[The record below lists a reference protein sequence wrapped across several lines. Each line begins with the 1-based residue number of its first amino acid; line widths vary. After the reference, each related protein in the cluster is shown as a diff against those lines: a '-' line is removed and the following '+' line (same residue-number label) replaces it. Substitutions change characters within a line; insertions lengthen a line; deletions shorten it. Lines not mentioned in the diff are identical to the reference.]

1 MMSSSVLVVATAA
14 LVAVLGYANKEDT
27 PSLAGGPAPG
37 IVMLQVASTDQR
49 MMIQRPR
56 HRPHQKADMIEQA
69 HKAEEDDDSDS
80 FRAWDDSR
88 EEKVDGDEQAD
99 ISLVHG
105 SRAYGAP
112 EESLQQHKEKT
123 PIAIGTCVTTQYGV
137 ALLLIGIL
145 VLGLAFAL
153 YLQTKTK
160 AALITKVRGLRAKL
174 RVDRARILQDEK
186 KIRMDAAIL
195 KEDQRILI
203 QAIHDRG
210 NVFFDPELREIV
222 LKREIPFDP
231 VLKTDSASYAPR
243 ACFSDPQSAKL
254 VLSDVSELLRILPS
268 ACLLIEGHTIAG
280 SLDQLDEFAHEV
292 ADSRALVVKE
302 TLVLFG
308 CPPYRL
314 EALGLPGALG
324 NNKAEVLLKLVN

>member
-1 MMSSSVLVVATAA
+1 MAPACMGHREDASRDNGSTA
-14 LVAVLGYANKEDT
+14 
-27 PSLAGGPAPG
+27 G
-37 IVMLQVASTDQR
+37 IVMLQVSSSGSGHA
-49 MMIQRPR
+49 IQRPR
-56 HRPHQKADMIEQA
+56 HRLQVKGERGEQAQKA
-69 HKAEEDDDSDS
+69 EDDPDA
-80 FRAWDDSR
+80 FRAWEDSSS
-88 EEKVDGDEQAD
+88 EKVDNDEQD
-99 ISLVHG
+99 DMSLVHS
-105 SRAYGAP
+105 SRTHGTSG
-112 EESLQQHKEKT
+112 EHSLHQKEKT
-123 PIAIGTCVTTQYGV
+123 PITIGTCVTTQYGW
-137 ALLLIGIL
+137 ALIIVGMAAIGLI
-145 VLGLAFAL
+145 FAL

-174 RVDRARILQDEK
+174 RVDRARILSDEK

-222 LKREIPFDP
+222 LKREVPFEP
-231 VLKTDSASYAPR
+231 VMKVDGSSYAPK
-243 ACFSDPQSAKL
+243 AVFHDPQAARL
-254 VLSDVSELLRILPS
+254 VLSDVSELLRVLPS

-302 TLVLFG
+302 TLMLFG
-308 CPPYRL
+308 CEPYRL